1 VKLRFD
7 EKMTER
13 KYCKKCKT
21 GLMSTERKYNDNLCY
36 DCKPF
41 DKQEHMAKGAR
52 FATSEEMS
60 NFMQ

>member
-1 VKLRFD
+1 
-7 EKMTER
+7 MTER